1 VSGPFAEALARM
13 GIWLA
18 LLIALLYLLAWGV
31 RRLGL
36 VPGARPGSPDAIRVL
51 SRAALDPRKSIL
63 VVHVRDRVL
72 VLGVTPSEI
81 SLLTE
86 MEPDGSESAA
96 ASAPSFPAR
105 LARALR
111 GESAAPSA
119 H

>member
-1 VSGPFAEALARM
+1 MSGPFAEALLRM
-13 GIWLA
+13 GFWLA
-18 LLIALLYLLAWGV
+18 LLLGLLYLVAWGA

-63 VVHVRDRVL
+63 LVHVRDRVL

-86 MEPDGSESAA
+86 MDPDGSESSAA
-96 ASAPSFPAR
+96 AAPSFPAR

-111 GESAAPSA
+111 GEPAAPSA